1 MRNNTFVTDTYL
13 PELGK
18 ASGLAI
24 WGFRACAMGGAGCC
38 TIVRGFENAFDTD
51 GAPVLGHMLAM
62 ARFIGHDGRRKVSL
76 AMPGCARITRD
87 ELSLLT
93 VFAAAQMH
101 DEALR
106 DAHLT
111 WLTAKS
117 PDTAIISLADSIAST
132 FAHHGYDIA
141 LPYPMINRPPRAGTL
156 HAVAGGRA

>member
-1 MRNNTFVTDTYL
+1 MRTSSFLDDTYL

-18 ASGLAI
+18 GSGLAI

-38 TIVRGFENAFDTD
+38 TIVRGFEHAFGGD
-51 GAPVLGHMLAM
+51 GPPMLGHMLAL

-87 ELSLLT
+87 ELSILT

-101 DEALR
+101 DDALR

-111 WLTAKS
+111 WLTARS
-117 PDTAIISLADSIAST
+117 PDHATADLVDSLAGA
-132 FAHHGYDIA
+132 FARHGYDIA
-141 LPYPMINRPPRAGTL
+141 LPQPVMSRPARTGTL
-156 HAVAGGRA
+156 MAVDGGRA